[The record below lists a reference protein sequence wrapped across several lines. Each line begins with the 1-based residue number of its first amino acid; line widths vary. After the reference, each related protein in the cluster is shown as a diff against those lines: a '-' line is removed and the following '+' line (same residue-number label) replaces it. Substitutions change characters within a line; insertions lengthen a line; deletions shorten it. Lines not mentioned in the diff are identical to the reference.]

1 MEGPTVSE
9 LCDLGAGELRR
20 LIGAGEVSPVE
31 VLASCAARIE
41 AVNPVLNAIV
51 AMDPEA
57 AMQEARA
64 AEAAV
69 RRGDRLGP
77 LHGLPIGIKDL
88 NETAGLRTTLGS
100 RLFADHVPDQD
111 EPLVADIRAAGAV
124 VLGKTNTP
132 EFGAGANTVNDVY
145 GFTGNPFDPGRSC
158 AGSSGGSA
166 VALAT
171 GMVPLATGSDLGGS
185 LRTPAAYCGVVGF
198 RSTPG
203 LIGDP
208 TKRFAWWPLSVEGPM
223 ARNVEDL
230 ALLLSVMAGE
240 RAGDALS
247 WPGERPDFL
256 KLPESDL
263 SRARVAVSADLGFAP
278 LDDDL
283 RRVFAA
289 RAEEVSGLFA
299 AADWADPPLRGATR
313 AFEVLRGIGFVAGYR
328 TYFEERPDDLGPNV
342 TANVALGLGLNS
354 VDVAEAMKTQS
365 ELYRAFADFMAPYD
379 ALICPTASVS
389 PIAKGE
395 LYPTEINGQPLE
407 TYISWLAITYGLTLI
422 GHPVVVLPCG
432 LDHRGMPFGI
442 QVVGKFGRD
451 RELLGLAR
459 SLEAALAG
467 SPAAARPRPDL
478 DRLASSDPA

>member
-1 MEGPTVSE
+1 MSE
-9 LCDLGAGELRR
+9 LCDFGACELRR
-20 LIGAGEVSPVE
+20 LIAAKEVSPVE
-31 VLASCAARIE
+31 VLASCLARIE
-41 AVNPVLNAIV
+41 AVNPVLNAVV
-51 AMDPEA
+51 ALDPDA
-57 AMQEARA
+57 AMAAARA
-64 AEAAV
+64 AEAAAQ
-69 RRGDRLGP
+69 RGDPLGP

-100 RLFADHVPDQD
+100 RLFADHVPDKD
-111 EPLVADIRAAGAV
+111 EPLVADIRAAGAII
-124 VLGKTNTP
+124 LGKTNTP

-166 VALAT
+166 VALAA

-223 ARNVEDL
+223 ARGVEDL

-247 WPGERPDFL
+247 WPGERPDFSV
-256 KLPESDL
+256 LPEVDL
-263 SRARVAVSADLGFAP
+263 SRMRVALSADLGFAP
-278 LDDDL
+278 LDDAI
-283 RRVFAA
+283 RGVFEE
-289 RAEEVSGLFA
+289 RAGIISKPFA
-299 AADWADPPLRGATR
+299 SAERSDPSLEGATR
-313 AFEVLRGIGFVAGYR
+313 AFEVLRSIGFLAGYR
-328 TYFEERPDDLGPNV
+328 TYYEEQADKLGPNV
-342 TANVALGLGLNS
+342 TANVALGLGFTPI
-354 VDVAEAMKTQS
+354 DVAEAMKAQS
-365 ELYRAFADFMAPYD
+365 ELFRAFADFMAPYD

-467 SPAAARPRPDL
+467 SPATARPRPDL
-478 DRLASSDPA
+478 KRLAASDPA

>member
-1 MEGPTVSE
+1 LSE
-9 LCDLGAGELRR
+9 LCDLGARELRG
-20 LIGAGEVSPVE
+20 LIAGKEVSPVE
-31 VLASCAARIE
+31 VLASCVTRIE

-51 AMDPEA
+51 AMDPAA
-57 AMQEARA
+57 AMRDARA

-69 RRGDRLGP
+69 QRGDTLGP

-100 RLFADHVPDQD
+100 RLFADYVPQHD

-124 VLGKTNTP
+124 ILGKTNTP

-145 GFTGNPFDPGRSC
+145 GFTGNPFDPNRSC

-208 TKRFAWWPLSVEGPM
+208 TKRFAWWPLSIEGPM
-223 ARNVEDL
+223 ARSVDDL
-230 ALLLSVMAGE
+230 ALLLSVMAAE
-240 RAGDALS
+240 RSGDALS
-247 WPGERPDFL
+247 WPAGRPDFL
-256 KLPESDL
+256 DLPEVDL
-263 SRARVAVSADLGFAP
+263 SRLRVTLSADLGFAP
-278 LDDDL
+278 LDD
-283 RRVFAA
+283 RIRSIFEERVQAF
-289 RAEEVSGLFA
+289 SGLFVA
-299 AADWADPPLRGATR
+299 AERSDPPLDGATR
-313 AFEVLRGIGFVAGYR
+313 AFEVLRSIGFLAGYR
-328 TYFEERPDDLGPNV
+328 TYYEEQGDKLGPNV
-342 TANVALGLGLNS
+342 TANVELGLGFS
-354 VDVAEAMKTQS
+354 PIDVAEAMKAQS
-365 ELYRAFADFMAPYD
+365 ELFRHFAAFMESRDV
-379 ALICPTASVS
+379 LICPAASVS

-395 LYPTEINGQPLE
+395 LFPTEINGRPLD

-432 LDHRGMPFGI
+432 LDHRGMPFGL
-442 QVVGKFGRD
+442 QLVGHYGRD
-451 RELLGLAR
+451 RELLALAR
-459 SLEAALAG
+459 ALERALKDL
-467 SPAAARPRPDL
+467 PTCARPRPDAG
-478 DRLASSDPA
+478 RLASGAPS